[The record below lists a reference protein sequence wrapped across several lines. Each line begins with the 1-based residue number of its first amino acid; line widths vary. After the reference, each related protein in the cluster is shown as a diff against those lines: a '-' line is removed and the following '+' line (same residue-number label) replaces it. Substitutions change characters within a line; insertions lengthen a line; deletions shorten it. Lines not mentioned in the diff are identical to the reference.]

1 MVCKFLIIVQKYSLE
16 LLIKTQT
23 KSTLLKI
30 KIQASPNDRFWL
42 KDMKKDALVFNINCF
57 RRSLYCDYVGKID
70 NNKIMRKLFVSLM
83 LTLTAFIANAQP
95 SAIAPQDY
103 QQMLKKGIDVD
114 WWGRSEKNKYGAYS
128 ETAVKRFAQQGIKH
142 VRFRL
147 HHYRFTDEDFKR
159 LFSQINTCMQNDLIP
174 IIAFSAKPYK
184 ENPNAEEHEKVVE
197 WWKIM
202 AERCKDLSP
211 KVSFDLIVEPSDKV
225 KKDVA
230 ELNSLYEDCVATIR
244 KTNPKRI
251 IFIAPPK
258 LSHPEGLKDLL
269 APSQSNGYL
278 MAEWHFYAA
287 GPSKTNNKKRWTSGT
302 AEEKQ
307 LIKKSIKVA
316 VDWQKKTGIYTW
328 VGAWMPGDYNKG
340 DNYNV
345 KEQIE
350 FASFMTQQ
358 LDKYGIPF
366 AINSDDKFYDYQA
379 ESWIPQY
386 KDLLNS
392 IFIQ

>member
-1 MVCKFLIIVQKYSLE
+1 
-16 LLIKTQT
+16 
-23 KSTLLKI
+23 
-30 KIQASPNDRFWL
+30 
-42 KDMKKDALVFNINCF
+42 
-57 RRSLYCDYVGKID
+57 
-70 NNKIMRKLFVSLM
+70 
-83 LTLTAFIANAQP
+83 
-95 SAIAPQDY
+95 
-103 QQMLKKGIDVD
+103 
-114 WWGRSEKNKYGAYS
+114 
-128 ETAVKRFAQQGIKH
+128 
-142 VRFRL
+142 
-147 HHYRFTDEDFKR
+147 
-159 LFSQINTCMQNDLIP
+159 MQNDLIP

-258 LSHPEGLKDLL
+258 LSHPEGLKHLKI
-269 APSQSNGYL
+269 PSTGNGYL

-287 GPSKTNNKKRWTSGT
+287 GPSKSNDKKRWITGT

-316 VDWQKKTGIYTW
+316 VDWQKETGIYTW

-340 DNYNV
+340 DNYSV

-358 LDKYGIPF
+358 LDKYGVPF
-366 AINSDDKFYDYQA
+366 AINADHRFYDYKA
-379 ESWIPQY
+379 EQWIPKY

-392 IFIQ
+392 IFM

>member
-1 MVCKFLIIVQKYSLE
+1 MIVKNKEKDVLI
-16 LLIKTQT
+16 
-23 KSTLLKI
+23 
-30 KIQASPNDRFWL
+30 
-42 KDMKKDALVFNINCF
+42 FNFNCF
-57 RRSLYCDYVGKID
+57 RWSIYCDYISKID
-70 NNKIMRKLFVSLM
+70 NNKIMRRLFISLM

-95 SAIAPQDY
+95 SAIAPQNY

-184 ENPNAEEHEKVVE
+184 ENPNAEEHEKVVK
-197 WWKIM
+197 WWKMM

-258 LSHPEGLKDLL
+258 LSHPEGLKYLQ

-287 GPSKTNNKKRWTSGT
+287 GPSKTNDKKRWTTGT

-316 VDWQKKTGIYTW
+316 VDWQKETGIYTW

-340 DNYNV
+340 DNYSV

-379 ESWIPQY
+379 ESWIPKY

-392 IFIQ
+392 IFM

>member
-1 MVCKFLIIVQKYSLE
+1 MIVKNKEKDVLI
-16 LLIKTQT
+16 
-23 KSTLLKI
+23 
-30 KIQASPNDRFWL
+30 
-42 KDMKKDALVFNINCF
+42 FNFNCF
-57 RRSLYCDYVGKID
+57 RWSIYCDYVSKID
-70 NNKIMRKLFVSLM
+70 NNKIMRRLFISLM

-95 SAIAPQDY
+95 SAIAPQNY

-184 ENPNAEEHEKVVE
+184 ENPKAEEHEKVVK

-258 LSHPEGLKDLL
+258 LSHPEGLKYLQ

-287 GPSKTNNKKRWTSGT
+287 GPSKTNDKKRWTTGT

-340 DNYNV
+340 DNYSV

-379 ESWIPQY
+379 ESWIPKY

-392 IFIQ
+392 IFM

>member
-1 MVCKFLIIVQKYSLE
+1 MFSFL
-16 LLIKTQT
+16 
-23 KSTLLKI
+23 TLT
-30 KIQASPNDRFWL
+30 
-42 KDMKKDALVFNINCF
+42 VFRWSI
-57 RRSLYCDYVGKID
+57 YCDYVSKID
-70 NNKIMRKLFVSLM
+70 NNKIMRRLFISLM

-95 SAIAPQDY
+95 SAIAPQNY

-184 ENPNAEEHEKVVE
+184 ENPNAEEHEKVVK

-258 LSHPEGLKDLL
+258 LSHPEGLKYLQV
-269 APSQSNGYL
+269 PSQSNGYL

-287 GPSKTNNKKRWTSGT
+287 GPSKTNDKKRWTTGT

-340 DNYNV
+340 DNYSV

-379 ESWIPQY
+379 ESWIPKY

-392 IFIQ
+392 IFM

>member
-1 MVCKFLIIVQKYSLE
+1 
-16 LLIKTQT
+16 
-23 KSTLLKI
+23 
-30 KIQASPNDRFWL
+30 
-42 KDMKKDALVFNINCF
+42 
-57 RRSLYCDYVGKID
+57 
-70 NNKIMRKLFVSLM
+70 MRKVIISLM

-95 SAIAPQDY
+95 SAIAPRDY

-147 HHYRFTDEDFKR
+147 HHYHFTDEDFKR
-159 LFSQINTCMQNDLIP
+159 LFSQINTCMQYDLIP

-184 ENPNAEEHEKVVE
+184 ENPNTEEHEKVVA
-197 WWKIM
+197 WWK
-202 AERCKDLSP
+202 
-211 KVSFDLIVEPSDKV
+211 
-225 KKDVA
+225 
-230 ELNSLYEDCVATIR
+230 
-244 KTNPKRI
+244 
-251 IFIAPPK
+251 
-258 LSHPEGLKDLL
+258 
-269 APSQSNGYL
+269 L

-287 GPSKTNNKKRWTSGT
+287 GPSKTNDKKRWTTGT

-340 DNYNV
+340 DNYSV
-345 KEQIE
+345 KEQVE

-366 AINSDDKFYDYQA
+366 AINSDDRFYDYQA
-379 ESWIPQY
+379 ESWIPKY

-392 IFIQ
+392 IFM

>member
-1 MVCKFLIIVQKYSLE
+1 
-16 LLIKTQT
+16 
-23 KSTLLKI
+23 
-30 KIQASPNDRFWL
+30 
-42 KDMKKDALVFNINCF
+42 
-57 RRSLYCDYVGKID
+57 
-70 NNKIMRKLFVSLM
+70 M

-95 SAIAPQDY
+95 SAITPQDY

-174 IIAFSAKPYK
+174 IIAFFAKPYK
-184 ENPNAEEHEKVVE
+184 ENPNAEEHEKVVK

-225 KKDVA
+225 KKDVD

-258 LSHPEGLKDLL
+258 LSHPEGLKYLQV
-269 APSQSNGYL
+269 PSQSNSYL
-278 MAEWHFYAA
+278 MAEWYFYAA

-340 DNYNV
+340 TNYSV

-350 FASFMTQQ
+350 FASFMTKQ

-366 AINSDDKFYDYQA
+366 AINSDDKFFDYQA
-379 ESWIPQY
+379 ENWIPQY

-392 IFIQ
+392 IFM

>member
-1 MVCKFLIIVQKYSLE
+1 
-16 LLIKTQT
+16 
-23 KSTLLKI
+23 
-30 KIQASPNDRFWL
+30 
-42 KDMKKDALVFNINCF
+42 
-57 RRSLYCDYVGKID
+57 
-70 NNKIMRKLFVSLM
+70 M

-95 SAIAPQDY
+95 SAITPQDY
-103 QQMLKKGIDVD
+103 QQMLKKG
-114 WWGRSEKNKYGAYS
+114 
-128 ETAVKRFAQQGIKH
+128 
-142 VRFRL
+142 
-147 HHYRFTDEDFKR
+147 
-159 LFSQINTCMQNDLIP
+159 NDLIP

-184 ENPNAEEHEKVVE
+184 ENPNAEEHEKVVK

-258 LSHPEGLKDLL
+258 LSHPEGLKYLQT
-269 APSQSNGYL
+269 PSQSNSYL

-287 GPSKTNNKKRWTSGT
+287 GPNKTNNKKLWTSGT

-307 LIKKSIKVA
+307 QIKKSIKVA
-316 VDWQKKTGIYTW
+316 VDWQKETGIYTW
-328 VGAWMPGDYNKG
+328 VGGWMPGDYNKD
-340 DNYNV
+340 DNYSV

-350 FASFMTQQ
+350 FASFMTKQ

-379 ESWIPQY
+379 ENWISQY
-386 KDLLNS
+386 KDLLDS
-392 IFIQ
+392 IFM

>member
-1 MVCKFLIIVQKYSLE
+1 MIVKNKEKDVLI
-16 LLIKTQT
+16 
-23 KSTLLKI
+23 
-30 KIQASPNDRFWL
+30 
-42 KDMKKDALVFNINCF
+42 FNFNCF
-57 RRSLYCDYVGKID
+57 RWSIYCDYVSKID
-70 NNKIMRKLFVSLM
+70 NNKIMRRLFISLM

-95 SAIAPQDY
+95 SAIAPQNY

-142 VRFRL
+142 LRFRL

-184 ENPNAEEHEKVVE
+184 ENPNAEEHEKVVK

-202 AERCKDLSP
+202 AERCKNLSP

-258 LSHPEGLKDLL
+258 LSHPEGLKYLQ

-287 GPSKTNNKKRWTSGT
+287 GPSKTNNKKRWTTGT

-307 LIKKSIKVA
+307 LIKKSIKMA

-340 DNYNV
+340 DNYSV

-379 ESWIPQY
+379 ESWMPKY

-392 IFIQ
+392 IFM

>member
-1 MVCKFLIIVQKYSLE
+1 MIVNNKEKEVLILTSTVLDGLYIVTTSL
-16 LLIKTQT
+16 K
-23 KSTLLKI
+23 
-30 KIQASPNDRFWL
+30 
-42 KDMKKDALVFNINCF
+42 C
-57 RRSLYCDYVGKID
+57 KID
-70 NNKIMRKLFVSLM
+70 NNKIMRKLFISLM

-95 SAIAPQDY
+95 SAIAPRDY

-128 ETAVKRFAQQGIKH
+128 ETAVKRFAQQGMKH

-184 ENPNAEEHEKVVE
+184 ENPNAEEHKNVVE
-197 WWKIM
+197 WWKMM
-202 AERCKDLSP
+202 AERCKELSP

-230 ELNSLYEDCVATIR
+230 ELNSLYEDCVTAIR

-251 IFIAPPK
+251 IFIAPSK
-258 LSHPEGLKDLL
+258 LSHPEGLQYLKI
-269 APSQSNGYL
+269 PSQGNGYL

-287 GPSKTNNKKRWTSGT
+287 GPSKTNVKKRWTTGT
-302 AEEKQ
+302 AEEKHQ
-307 LIKKSIKVA
+307 IKKSIKVA

-340 DNYNV
+340 DNYSV

-366 AINSDDKFYDYQA
+366 AINADDRFYDYQA
-379 ESWIPQY
+379 ENWIPKY
-386 KDLLNS
+386 KDLLNR
-392 IFIQ
+392 IFM

>member
-1 MVCKFLIIVQKYSLE
+1 MIVKNKEKDVLI
-16 LLIKTQT
+16 
-23 KSTLLKI
+23 
-30 KIQASPNDRFWL
+30 
-42 KDMKKDALVFNINCF
+42 FNFNCF
-57 RRSLYCDYVGKID
+57 RQSLYCDYVSKID
-70 NNKIMRKLFVSLM
+70 NNRNMRRLFISLM

-184 ENPNAEEHEKVVE
+184 ENPNAEEHEKVVK

-258 LSHPEGLKDLL
+258 LSHPEGLKYLQT
-269 APSQSNGYL
+269 PSQSNSYL

-287 GPSKTNNKKRWTSGT
+287 GPNKTNNKKRWTSGT

-307 LIKKSIKVA
+307 QIKKSIKVA
-316 VDWQKKTGIYTW
+316 VDWQKETGIYTW

-340 DNYNV
+340 DNYSV

-379 ESWIPQY
+379 ENWIPQY

-392 IFIQ
+392 IFM

>member
-1 MVCKFLIIVQKYSLE
+1 
-16 LLIKTQT
+16 
-23 KSTLLKI
+23 
-30 KIQASPNDRFWL
+30 
-42 KDMKKDALVFNINCF
+42 
-57 RRSLYCDYVGKID
+57 
-70 NNKIMRKLFVSLM
+70 M

-184 ENPNAEEHEKVVE
+184 ENPNAEEHEKVVK

-258 LSHPEGLKDLL
+258 LSHPEGLKYLQ

-316 VDWQKKTGIYTW
+316 VDWQKETGIYTW

-340 DNYNV
+340 DNYSV

-350 FASFMTQQ
+350 FVSFMTQQ

-379 ESWIPQY
+379 ENWIPKY

-392 IFIQ
+392 IFM

>member
-1 MVCKFLIIVQKYSLE
+1 M
-16 LLIKTQT
+16 
-23 KSTLLKI
+23 
-30 KIQASPNDRFWL
+30 
-42 KDMKKDALVFNINCF
+42 
-57 RRSLYCDYVGKID
+57 RR
-70 NNKIMRKLFVSLM
+70 LFISLM

-95 SAIAPQDY
+95 SAITPQDY

-184 ENPNAEEHEKVVE
+184 ENPNAEEHEKVVK

-202 AERCKDLSP
+202 AERCKYLSP

-258 LSHPEGLKDLL
+258 LSHPEGLKYLQV
-269 APSQSNGYL
+269 PSQSNSYL

-307 LIKKSIKVA
+307 QIKKSIKVA

-340 DNYNV
+340 TNYSV

-350 FASFMTQQ
+350 FASFMTKQ

-366 AINSDDKFYDYQA
+366 AINSDDKFFDYQA
-379 ESWIPQY
+379 ENWISQY
-386 KDLLNS
+386 KDLLDS
-392 IFIQ
+392 IFM

>member
-1 MVCKFLIIVQKYSLE
+1 M
-16 LLIKTQT
+16 
-23 KSTLLKI
+23 
-30 KIQASPNDRFWL
+30 
-42 KDMKKDALVFNINCF
+42 
-57 RRSLYCDYVGKID
+57 RR
-70 NNKIMRKLFVSLM
+70 LFISLM

-95 SAIAPQDY
+95 SAIIPQDY

-114 WWGRSEKNKYGAYS
+114 WWGRSEKNKYGDYS

-184 ENPNAEEHEKVVE
+184 ENPNAEEHEKVVK

-202 AERCKDLSP
+202 AERCKYLSP

-258 LSHPEGLKDLL
+258 LSHPEGLKYLQV
-269 APSQSNGYL
+269 PSQSNSYL

-340 DNYNV
+340 TNYSV

-350 FASFMTQQ
+350 FASFMTKQ

-366 AINSDDKFYDYQA
+366 AINSDDKFFDYQA
-379 ESWIPQY
+379 ENWISQY
-386 KDLLNS
+386 KDLLDS
-392 IFIQ
+392 IFM

>member
-1 MVCKFLIIVQKYSLE
+1 
-16 LLIKTQT
+16 
-23 KSTLLKI
+23 
-30 KIQASPNDRFWL
+30 
-42 KDMKKDALVFNINCF
+42 
-57 RRSLYCDYVGKID
+57 
-70 NNKIMRKLFVSLM
+70 M

-95 SAIAPQDY
+95 SAITPQDY

-184 ENPNAEEHEKVVE
+184 ENPNAEEHEKVVK

-258 LSHPEGLKDLL
+258 LSHPEGLKYLQV
-269 APSQSNGYL
+269 PSQSNSYL

-307 LIKKSIKVA
+307 QIKKSIKVA
-316 VDWQKKTGIYTW
+316 VDWQKETGIYTW
-328 VGAWMPGDYNKG
+328 VGAWMPGDYNKD
-340 DNYNV
+340 DNYSV

-350 FASFMTQQ
+350 FASFMTKQ

-366 AINSDDKFYDYQA
+366 AINSDDKFFDYQG
-379 ESWIPQY
+379 
-386 KDLLNS
+386 
-392 IFIQ
+392 

>member
-1 MVCKFLIIVQKYSLE
+1 MIVKNKEKDVLI
-16 LLIKTQT
+16 
-23 KSTLLKI
+23 
-30 KIQASPNDRFWL
+30 
-42 KDMKKDALVFNINCF
+42 FNFNCF
-57 RRSLYCDYVGKID
+57 RWSIYCDYVSKID
-70 NNKIMRKLFVSLM
+70 NNKIMRRLFISLM

-184 ENPNAEEHEKVVE
+184 ENPNAEEHEKVVK

-258 LSHPEGLKDLL
+258 LSHPEGLKYLQV
-269 APSQSNGYL
+269 PSQSNGYL

-316 VDWQKKTGIYTW
+316 VDWQKETGIYTW

-340 DNYNV
+340 DNYSV

-379 ESWIPQY
+379 ENWIPQY

-392 IFIQ
+392 IFM